1 METVINEETLREL
14 AELGVI
20 YGHKK
25 SKTHPSMK
33 PVIIDNRNEIELLNP
48 EAVIASLN
56 KAVDFLKEKM
66 KEGALVFFVGTAP
79 VARESVFNLA
89 EKFGFPYVVS
99 RWLGGTLTNFRVIH
113 KRISYYEDLKSKKEK
128 GELAKYTKKE
138 QLGFSKEIEKM
149 KEKFEGLIRL
159 TKLPDV
165 LFVVNIEEHDTAV
178 KEASLLGIPV
188 VAILDNDDDP
198 KIVSYPIYASDH
210 TKRSVD
216 WVLTKVEEGLSEV
229 KDSADAKILKDNEE
243 KPEVKKN
250 DERDK

>member
-20 YGHKK
+20 NGHKK

-33 PVIIDNRNEIELLNP
+33 SIIIDNRNEMELLNP
-48 EAVIASLN
+48 EAVISSLN
-56 KAVDFLKEKM
+56 KAVEFLKTKT
-66 KEGALVFFVGTAP
+66 KEGALIFFVGTAP
-79 VARESVFNLA
+79 VAKESIFTVA

-113 KRISYYEDLKSKKEK
+113 KRISYYDDLKTNKEK
-128 GELAKYTKKE
+128 GELSKYTKKE

-149 KEKFEGLIRL
+149 KEKFEGLLRL

-178 KEASLLGIPV
+178 KEANLLGIPV
-188 VAILDNDDDP
+188 VAIIDNDDDP
-198 KIVSYPIYASDH
+198 KSVSYPIYASDH
-210 TKRSVD
+210 TKKSID
-216 WVLTKVEEGLSEV
+216 WIISKVEEGISE
-229 KDSADAKILKDNEE
+229 AKSEAATE
-243 KPEVKKN
+243 PKKN
-250 DERDK
+250 DEGNK